1 MTLYLKQIKYSII
14 LTSYIS
20 SFPLAWYEDPA
31 TEADATKFG
40 NEVRQL
46 FRDGDSREEAV
57 AYVNF
62 NRGDESH
69 AMTYG
74 SEERVE
80 RLLSLKK
87 KWDPRGVF
95 GGLVAQLE

>member
-1 MTLYLKQIKYSII
+1 M
-14 LTSYIS
+14 
-20 SFPLAWYEDPA
+20 
-31 TEADATKFG
+31 
-40 NEVRQL
+40 RQL

-74 SEERVE
+74 SEQRVE

>member
-1 MTLYLKQIKYSII
+1 M
-14 LTSYIS
+14 TSYIS
-20 SFPLAWYEDPA
+20 SFPLAWYEDPG

-40 NEVRQL
+40 NDVRQL
-46 FRDGDSREEAV
+46 FRDGDSREKAT

-74 SEERVE
+74 SEERVKK
-80 RLLSLKK
+80 LSNLKN

-95 GGLVAQLE
+95 GKLVAQLE